1 MGVRAAVAPLAA
13 TPSAAPVERAAITGV
28 GYATPARLVSSREV
42 EARIKRESGRLP
54 IPGGRLESISGIR
67 SRYMVGPGEY
77 ASTLAIEAGR
87 IALADAGVAPSTID
101 LLVFASAS
109 HDQLEPA
116 TAHIVAE
123 GLGVNAP
130 AFDAKNACNSFIN
143 GVEIAEAFI
152 KTGRARRVLVVS
164 GETPTLVTRWKV
176 RSIGELKRSF
186 IGYTMGDL
194 GTAAV
199 VEAATDGRGIFYSYH
214 HATSKHWR
222 IVQVRGGGA
231 RRPVPDPEDYFSEGD
246 GTALR
251 DAFLE
256 VDDEHMARLFRE
268 TGTCWNDYAIV
279 CAHQVAIP
287 FIGDLVTKIGLPRD
301 RLILTVD
308 TFGNVS
314 SGTLPLG
321 LAIAKADGRVKP
333 GDRVM
338 WIGLGAGISV
348 AALAFV
354 L

>member
-1 MGVRAAVAPLAA
+1 MSPPGQ
-13 TPSAAPVERAAITGV
+13 VEVRAAITGV
-28 GYATPARLVSSREV
+28 GYATPARIVTSHEV
-42 EARIKRESGRLP
+42 EARIIKESGRLP
-54 IPGGRLESISGIR
+54 IPRGRLEAISGIR

-87 IALADAGVAPSTID
+87 IALADAEMSAAAID

-152 KTGRARRVLVVS
+152 LTGRARRALVVS

-176 RSIGELKRSF
+176 RSIRELRRSF

-222 IVQVRGGGA
+222 IVQVPGGGA
-231 RRPVPDPEDYFSEGD
+231 RHPELDRDLFYSDGD

-256 VDDEHMARLFRE
+256 IDDEHLARLFRE
-268 TGTCWNDYAIV
+268 TGTCWDDYAIV

-287 FIGDLVTKIGLPRD
+287 FLGDLVTKTGLPMD
-301 RLILTVD
+301 RFVLTVD
-308 TFGNVS
+308 RFGNVS

-321 LAIAKADGRVKP
+321 LAIAKAEGRAKR
-333 GDRVM
+333 GDRVL

-348 AALAFV
+348 AAMAFV

>member
-1 MGVRAAVAPLAA
+1 
-13 TPSAAPVERAAITGV
+13 VERAAITGV
-28 GYATPARLVSSREV
+28 GYATPARLWSSREV
-42 EARIKRESGRLP
+42 ETRIREASGRLP

-67 SRYMVGPGEY
+67 SRFMVGPGEY

-87 IALADAGVAPSTID
+87 RALIDAAVAASDID

-109 HDQLEPA
+109 HDQIEPA

-152 KTGRARRVLVVS
+152 RTGRARRALVVS
-164 GETPTLVTRWKV
+164 GETPSLVTRWKV
-176 RSIGELKRSF
+176 GSIRELKRSF

-199 VEAATDGRGIFYSYH
+199 VEAASDGRGIFYSYH

-222 IVQVRGGGA
+222 IVQVVGGGSRHPGA
-231 RRPVPDPEDYFSEGD
+231 EPDTFFSEGD

-268 TGTCWNDYAIV
+268 TGTCWDDYAIV
-279 CAHQVAIP
+279 CAHQVAVP
-287 FIGDLVTKIGLPRD
+287 FIGDLVRKIGLPME

-314 SGTLPLG
+314 SGSLPLG

-348 AALAFV
+348 AAMAFT

>member
-1 MGVRAAVAPLAA
+1 
-13 TPSAAPVERAAITGV
+13 
-28 GYATPARLVSSREV
+28 
-42 EARIKRESGRLP
+42 
-54 IPGGRLESISGIR
+54 
-67 SRYMVGPGEY
+67 MVGPGEY
-77 ASTLAIEAGR
+77 ASTLAIAAGR
-87 IALADAGVAPSTID
+87 VALADAETSPSAID

-123 GLGVNAP
+123 GLGINAP

-152 KTGRARRVLVVS
+152 RTGRARRALVVS

-176 RSIGELKRSF
+176 RSFR
-186 IGYTMGDL
+186 
-194 GTAAV
+194 TAAV

-222 IVQVRGGGA
+222 IVQVPGGGA
-231 RRPVPDPEDYFSEGD
+231 RYPALDPEHFYSEGD

-268 TGTCWNDYAIV
+268 TGTSWDDYAIV
-279 CAHQVAIP
+279 CAHQVGIP
-287 FIGDLVTKIGLPRD
+287 FIADLVRKIGLPMD
-301 RLILTVD
+301 RLILTID

-321 LAIAKADGRVKP
+321 LAIAKADGRVKR

>member
-1 MGVRAAVAPLAA
+1 M
-13 TPSAAPVERAAITGV
+13 
-28 GYATPARLVSSREV
+28 
-42 EARIKRESGRLP
+42 
-54 IPGGRLESISGIR
+54 
-67 SRYMVGPGEY
+67 
-77 ASTLAIEAGR
+77 
-87 IALADAGVAPSTID
+87 
-101 LLVFASAS
+101 FASAS

-130 AFDAKNACNSFIN
+130 AFDMKNACNSFIN

-152 KTGRARRVLVVS
+152 RTGRAQRVLVVS

-176 RSIGELKRSF
+176 RSIRELRRSF

-199 VEAATDGRGIFYSYH
+199 VEAATDGRGIYYSYH

-222 IVQVRGGGA
+222 IVQVPGGGS
-231 RRPVPDPEDYFSEGD
+231 RHPRLDPEHFYSDGD

-268 TGTCWNDYAIV
+268 TGTCWDDYAIV
-279 CAHQVAIP
+279 CAHQVAVP
-287 FIGDLVTKIGLPRD
+287 FIGDLVTKTRLPMD
-301 RLILTVD
+301 RLVLTVD
-308 TFGNVS
+308 RFGNVS

-321 LAIAKADGRVKP
+321 LAIAKAEGRVKP

-348 AALAFV
+348 AAMAFV

>member
-1 MGVRAAVAPLAA
+1 MRWAP
-13 TPSAAPVERAAITGV
+13 PVERAAITGV
-28 GYATPARLVSSREV
+28 GYATPARLWSSQEV
-42 EARIKRESGRLP
+42 EDRIKEASGRLP

-67 SRYMVGPGEY
+67 SRFMVGPGEY

-87 IALADAGVAPSTID
+87 RALADAAVAASAID

-152 KTGRARRVLVVS
+152 RTGRARRALVVS
-164 GETPTLVTRWKV
+164 GETPSLVTRWKV
-176 RSIGELKRSF
+176 RSIRELKRSF

-199 VEAATDGRGIFYSYH
+199 VEAASDGHGIFYSYH

-222 IVQVRGGGA
+222 IVQVVGGGS
-231 RRPVPDPEDYFSEGD
+231 RHPDADPDTFFSEGD

-256 VDDEHMARLFRE
+256 IDDEHMARLFRE
-268 TGTCWNDYAIV
+268 TGTCWDDYAIV

-287 FIGDLVTKIGLPRD
+287 FIGDLVRKIGLPME
-301 RLILTVD
+301 RLVLTVD

-314 SGTLPLG
+314 SGSLPLG
-321 LAIAKADGRVKP
+321 LAIAKAEGRVKP

-348 AALAFV
+348 AAMAFT